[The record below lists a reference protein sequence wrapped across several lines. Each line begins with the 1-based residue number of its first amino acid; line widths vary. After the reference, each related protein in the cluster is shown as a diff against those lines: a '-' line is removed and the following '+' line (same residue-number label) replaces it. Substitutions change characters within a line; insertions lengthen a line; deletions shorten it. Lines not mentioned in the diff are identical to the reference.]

1 MERGKPENPEKNPR
15 SRDEK
20 QQQTQPTYDAGS
32 GNRTRATLV
41 GGERPHHCTMPANLR
56 DLHERR
62 EGGQQGAA
70 GTYFDDLD
78 ELGRAYELES
88 RRPRITINRPFQVG
102 ITLYQLT
109 KLRSLEFYY
118 DFLGQYFHRSDFEL
132 IQIDTDC
139 NFPAISAD
147 RLEDIVRPKLR
158 AEFEAKKKEWLVWEK
173 WTGRTQGLFK
183 LKCEGSRMIALCS
196 KCYYVDEQDSEKR
209 GSSRRACRRDRIRS
223 PGNVS
228 KRL

>member
-1 MERGKPENPEKNPR
+1 MTPGPGIEPGPHWWEASALTTAPCLQTCVTSTK
-15 SRDEK
+15 DEK
-20 QQQTQPTYDAGS
+20 VVD
-32 GNRTRATLV
+32 RA
-41 GGERPHHCTMPANLR
+41 LR
-56 DLHERR
+56 
-62 EGGQQGAA
+62 

-118 DFLGQYFHRSDFEL
+118 DFLDQYFHRSDFEL